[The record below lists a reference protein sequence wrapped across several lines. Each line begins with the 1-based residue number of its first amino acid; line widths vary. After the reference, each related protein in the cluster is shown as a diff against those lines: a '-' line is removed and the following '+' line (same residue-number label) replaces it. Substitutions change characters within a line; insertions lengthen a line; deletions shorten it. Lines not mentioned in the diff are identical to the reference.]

1 MSFKRT
7 LPSLTSLLLLFR
19 VQNVSNPIDWT
30 YQSGDPTPVDIIVTN
45 GANTT
50 LNGDFFI
57 ARFVEVSELVRLTL
71 YLYIFNDLIRGCSRS
86 P

>member
-1 MSFKRT
+1 MF
-7 LPSLTSLLLLFR
+7 LLFR
-19 VQNVSNPIDWT
+19 VQNVSNTIDWT

-57 ARFVEVSELVRLTL
+57 ARFVEVSELVCLAL
-71 YLYIFNDLIRGCSRS
+71 LIYIQR
-86 P
+86 